1 MSSKW
6 LTEVSGR
13 WGSGGGWEEASCRK
27 SQWQELYLIY
37 VEFSRELDE
46 DVFERAIGSFDVA

>member
-1 MSSKW
+1 MADR
-6 LTEVSGR
+6 GFR
-13 WGSGGGWEEASCRK
+13 AGSGGGWEEASCRK